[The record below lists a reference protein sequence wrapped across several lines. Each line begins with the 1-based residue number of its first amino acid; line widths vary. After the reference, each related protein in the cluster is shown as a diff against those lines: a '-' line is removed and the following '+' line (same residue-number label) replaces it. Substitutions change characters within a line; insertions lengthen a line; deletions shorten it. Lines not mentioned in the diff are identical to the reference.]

1 MNTINVAREIQFTE
15 ITQQIP
21 TSPNGYLLARECS
34 QPTSEFSK
42 AYSKGLHKSKYW
54 DPMYEDSLNL
64 IAKLPAIAAHIY
76 RTTYREGKLI
86 EADPKLDWAANLS
99 HMMGEQFRLRVQG
112 SELSQI

>member
-1 MNTINVAREIQFTE
+1 MFSVTLDRELQFTE
-15 ITQQIP
+15 HT
-21 TSPNGYLLARECS
+21 TSILLSESGYLSACLCL

-112 SELSQI
+112 SELSQT